1 MRTSRCIL
9 YTALGT
15 GLCLLYVF
23 LQTEVVKLGYQI
35 TTTQKVLETSLDR
48 KKALEYNLST
58 LESPL
63 NIDKKLFL
71 KGDGYEMA
79 KDYRLVKVGMP
90 AGRAGTAAAAKET
103 RVAKVSVWKRL
114 ALQTL
119 FASKQAEARTIQ
131 GK

>member
-35 TTTQKVLETSLDR
+35 TASQKVLEASLDR
-48 KKALEYNLST
+48 NKTLEYNLST

-63 NIDKKLFL
+63 NIDKNLFL

-79 KDYRLVKVGMP
+79 KDYKLVKVGP
-90 AGRAGTAAAAKET
+90 ASGEAAAPET
-103 RVAKVSVWKRL
+103 AVAKAPAWKRF
-114 ALQTL
+114 ALQVL
-119 FASKQAEARTIQ
+119 FGSRQAQAQTI
-131 GK
+131 K